1 MVKFQDKVNI
11 GKNNLQSTMFEFL
24 VYINSEQNPIKLFK
38 FYHEF
43 KGLEQMI
50 RNQAA
55 IQSVFFN
62 EDTYKFGSVP
72 GNPLLP
78 NVEFSTIPQLNDN
91 SLNNTT

>member
-50 RNQAA
+50 RN
-55 IQSVFFN
+55 
-62 EDTYKFGSVP
+62 
-72 GNPLLP
+72 
-78 NVEFSTIPQLNDN
+78 
-91 SLNNTT
+91 